1 MAPAAGMGSGC
12 LLYGPTL
19 GAHERSSLGIA
30 GIFARRAVSA
40 PKVEGEKIVA
50 FKYLGSVVV
59 PSLKDDIDVANRSSR
74 APILLRAPQ

>member
-1 MAPAAGMGSGC
+1 V
-12 LLYGPTL
+12 LV
-19 GAHERSSLGIA
+19 A

-59 PSLKDDIDVANRSSR
+59 PSLKDDINVANRSSR
-74 APILLRAPQ
+74 APIFLRAPQYGRHLQRAFTPSRDKKAL